1 MTEESNRAFWVNAKL
16 ILFAIFSLVALVLFY
31 LSLSVLL
38 VSLIGIGIG
47 VIVSPVLSLAKRKFK
62 IPRALG
68 ALLCLLFI
76 TLVIGGAAFGIWFL
90 VSDQVESLSA
100 RFPEIQ
106 GNLESLLSKYPW
118 LQKQIGKLNLGAI
131 ARGFGSTFFKGM
143 VTSITA
149 ISGFVF
155 ALILGLY
162 TTVSLDEYFAA
173 LVRAFPQARRDKA
186 AHILSRCA
194 TTLRLWFRAQLID
207 MVILGFITGIGLW
220 ISGVDY
226 WAVYGLLT
234 AIFSIIPYIGL
245 VIVIACASLITLA
258 SEPSQLLWVLTVF
271 MVTQQI
277 EGNFILPMV
286 MRGQVELPEVP
297 LLIFMLLLGSLLG
310 IVGVLLAPPL
320 FAVLRV
326 LYVEL
331 YLPRVGEGISQ
342 PES

>member
-1 MTEESNRAFWVNAKL
+1 MTDERNDQFWSNAKL
-16 ILFAIFSLVALVLFY
+16 ILFAIFSLAALVLFY
-31 LSLSVLL
+31 HSISVLL
-38 VSLIGIGIG
+38 VSLIGIGMG
-47 VIVSPVLSLAKRKFK
+47 VIVSPLLSLAKRRFK

-76 TLVIGGAAFGIWFL
+76 TAVIGVAGYGIWFL
-90 VSDQVESLSA
+90 VSDQVESLSR

-106 GNLESLLSKYPW
+106 QNLESRLSEYPG
-118 LQKQIGKLNLGAI
+118 LQNQLGNLNLGAT
-131 ARGFGSTFFKGM
+131 ARNFASTFFKGI

-155 ALILGLY
+155 ALILSLY
-162 TTVSLDEYFAA
+162 TTVALDEYFAA
-173 LVRAFPQARRDKA
+173 VVRAFPEAHRDKA
-186 AHILSRCA
+186 RHILSRCA

-207 MVILGFITGIGLW
+207 MVILGIITAIGLW
-220 ISGVDY
+220 MVGIDY

-258 SEPSQLLWVLTVF
+258 SEPSQLLWVLAVF
-271 MVTQQI
+271 MITQQI
-277 EGNFILPMV
+277 EGNFVLPMV
-286 MRGQVELPEVP
+286 MKGQVELPEVP

-320 FAVLRV
+320 FALLRV

-331 YLPRVGEGISQ
+331 YLPRVGEEIGQ